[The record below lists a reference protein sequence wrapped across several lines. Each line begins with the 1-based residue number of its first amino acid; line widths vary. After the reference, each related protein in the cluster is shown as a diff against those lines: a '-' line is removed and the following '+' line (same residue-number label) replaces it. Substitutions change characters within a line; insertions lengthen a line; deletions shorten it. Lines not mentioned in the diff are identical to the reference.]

1 MGKNRTRGLVKVS
14 PTFIDRTKCSDP
26 RVRIKFGGASGA
38 KGPSCPE
45 GGQWLFGQGLRSSTC
60 LIHGP
65 LFAELLAGDS
75 NIFRAR
81 TKVSST
87 FRHSMD
93 WMKSGKFR
101 KKNGKILR
109 NNINNHA
116 PRWAHL
122 SCRNCHEF
130 LGSEDISSAFMT
142 NKCSKYLPTN
152 GLEIV
157 PFNIFFFFFAL
168 FSCLRLFLQF
178 FCNARTQLRIRRH
191 GKNTKCSEF
200 YNRK

>member
-75 NIFRAR
+75 NSIRAR
-81 TKVSST
+81 TKVCST

-101 KKNGKILR
+101 KKMEKFCVIILIIMRLAGHIYLAAIVMSFWAPKISLPLSWQT
-109 NNINNHA
+109 NVANICQ
-116 PRWAHL
+116 PMDW
-122 SCRNCHEF
+122 
-130 LGSEDISSAFMT
+130 
-142 NKCSKYLPTN
+142 K
-152 GLEIV
+152 
-157 PFNIFFFFFAL
+157 
-168 FSCLRLFLQF
+168 
-178 FCNARTQLRIRRH
+178 
-191 GKNTKCSEF
+191 
-200 YNRK
+200 